1 MVLLDR
7 REQESPASDCATGER
22 PPSRGGEEEKEE
34 REKNFKT
41 SSEVKRN
48 WKRRR
53 LRTKRRKITRGR
65 PVMFVLYK
73 SYFGGAATRWTEKEN
88 LDLYFKQTF
97 HGFKIRF
104 GFIAVSKTSIEVFFF
119 CIACNEHLV
128 FTSDG
133 G

>member
-34 REKNFKT
+34 KEKNYSSKT
-41 SSEVKRN
+41 SSEA
-48 WKRRR
+48 KRRR

-73 SYFGGAATRWTEKEN
+73 SYFGGAATRWAEKEN
-88 LDLYFKQTF
+88 LDLYFEQTF
-97 HGFKIRF
+97 YGFKIRF
-104 GFIAVSKTSIEVFFF
+104 GFIAVSKNF
-119 CIACNEHLV
+119 N
-128 FTSDG
+128 
-133 G
+133 

>member
-73 SYFGGAATRWTEKEN
+73 SYFGGAATRWAEKEN

-97 HGFKIRF
+97 HGF
-104 GFIAVSKTSIEVFFF
+104 IAVSKNS
-119 CIACNEHLV
+119 N
-128 FTSDG
+128 
-133 G
+133 

>member
-34 REKNFKT
+34 KEKNSKT

-73 SYFGGAATRWTEKEN
+73 SYFGGAATRWAEKEN
-88 LDLYFKQTF
+88 LDLNFPHTFQNTFWPHSSFK
-97 HGFKIRF
+97 KIQLKIQF
-104 GFIAVSKTSIEVFFF
+104 PSIQ
-119 CIACNEHLV
+119 CSWHQ
-128 FTSDG
+128 SDKRKNSR
-133 G
+133 

>member
-34 REKNFKT
+34 KEKNSKT

-73 SYFGGAATRWTEKEN
+73 SYFGGAATRWAEKEN

-104 GFIAVSKTSIEVFFF
+104 GLIAVSKTSIEVFFF
-119 CIACNEHLV
+119 CIACNKHLV

>member
-1 MVLLDR
+1 MPQGRDR
-7 REQESPASDCATGER
+7 QA
-22 PPSRGGEEEKEE
+22 EEEKRKE
-34 REKNFKT
+34 RKRRKITKT

-73 SYFGGAATRWTEKEN
+73 SYFGGAATRWAEKEN
-88 LDLYFKQTF
+88 LDLNFQQTF

-104 GFIAVSKTSIEVFFF
+104 GLIAVSKTSIEVFFF

-133 G
+133 GLVS